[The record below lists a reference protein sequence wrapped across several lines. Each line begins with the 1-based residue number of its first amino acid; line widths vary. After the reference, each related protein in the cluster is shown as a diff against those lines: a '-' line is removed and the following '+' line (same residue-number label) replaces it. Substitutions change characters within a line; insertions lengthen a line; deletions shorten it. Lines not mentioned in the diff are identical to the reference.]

1 MIKVKKRKI
10 LLLPGDGIGP
20 EVIGEVKKIILACEA
35 GMGSSVMVKN
45 SLIKKA
51 KKAGLDVSI
60 DHSPVNLIPQD
71 ADVVV
76 AHAGLAGRAR
86 EVAVN
91 SVVISFNM
99 FMNDPA
105 INKLVDDLSTHF
117 PFIRFEKTK

>member
-1 MIKVKKRKI
+1 MSKSSISAS
-10 LLLPGDGIGP
+10 
-20 EVIGEVKKIILACEA
+20 EVKKIILACEA

-76 AHAGLAGRAR
+76 ADAGFAG
-86 EVAVN
+86 
-91 SVVISFNM
+91 
-99 FMNDPA
+99 
-105 INKLVDDLSTHF
+105 
-117 PFIRFEKTK
+117 

>member
-1 MIKVKKRKI
+1 MSKSSINAS
-10 LLLPGDGIGP
+10 
-20 EVIGEVKKIILACEA
+20 EVKKIILACEA

-45 SLIKKA
+45 SLKKA

-105 INKLVDDLSTHF
+105 ISKLITDLSEGNE
-117 PFIRFEKTK
+117 IKSS

>member
-1 MIKVKKRKI
+1 MSKSSISAS
-10 LLLPGDGIGP
+10 
-20 EVIGEVKKIILACEA
+20 EVQKIILACEA

-105 INKLVDDLSTHF
+105 ISKLITDLSEGNE
-117 PFIRFEKTK
+117 IKSS